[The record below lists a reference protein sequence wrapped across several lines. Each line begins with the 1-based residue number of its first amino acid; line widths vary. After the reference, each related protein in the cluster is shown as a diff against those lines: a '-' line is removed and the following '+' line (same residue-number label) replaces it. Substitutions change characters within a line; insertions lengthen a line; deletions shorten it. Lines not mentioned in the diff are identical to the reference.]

1 MVVQNIEA
9 VNRELVGF
17 SAQTESGSMNISG
30 EYKLKL
36 KNKGMVPSLTIRLNI
51 AKLSLNT
58 DDILI
63 QETSKRVGRLK
74 SGEEKTVSY
83 SFDVDLDVT
92 SELEAIARS
101 GCNGNKISVSS
112 NESIVG
118 RIFIKEISL
127 TGGIDVSSGECDI
140 STTISPEPPE
150 QPPDV
155 GVPEEPDE
163 PTPEPPEDPEPP
175 DDNGGDNGD
184 GGNDS
189 DNGDSGNGV
198 PESQEL
204 TIDGPVSSKVGQTH
218 TYQVE
223 EIPDGTETLQW
234 NSSASQEQISPD
246 NQYSV
251 TFDTVSN
258 QTVGVRAIDQNNNQL
273 GLGQIEVIVVGDNQD
288 QARESNSNIDGLR
301 FISTGQQAD
310 YTWAD
315 FPDNATTF
323 GWQVLSETENTDATL
338 EQGSLNAGSITL
350 NFQSNTAANY
360 LIVIAASANG
370 EVIEQVQK
378 QITVLPTPE

>member
-9 VNRELVGF
+9 VNRELVDF
-17 SAQTESGSMNISG
+17 TAQTENGSINMSGK
-30 EYKLKL
+30 YQLKL
-36 KNKGMVPSLTIRLNI
+36 KNTGVAPSLTIRLNI
-51 AKLSLNT
+51 AKLSLDT
-58 DDILI
+58 GDILI

-74 SGEEKTVSY
+74 PEQKKTVSY
-83 SFDVDLDVT
+83 SFDVDLDMT
-92 SELEAIARS
+92 SDLETVARS

-118 RIFIKEISL
+118 RIFIKELSS
-127 TGGIDVSSGECDI
+127 TGGIDVSSNGCDI

-175 DDNGGDNGD
+175 DDNGR
-184 GGNDS
+184 

-223 EIPDGTETLQW
+223 EIPDRTETLQW

-258 QTVGVRAIDQNNNQL
+258 QTVGVRAIDENNNQL
-273 GLGQIEVIVVGDNQD
+273 GLGQIEVIVVGDNQE

-301 FISTGQQAD
+301 FVSTGQQAD

-338 EQGSLNAGSITL
+338 EQDSLNAGSITL